1 MKSCCDKYNGN
12 SNFTYPLFI
21 IDTSGKH
28 NYCVF
33 LTIKMRV
40 KNRKMHVHDS
50 GFFKIFVRR
59 NASFELKQASF
70 LRQSAMSRMSRG
82 LFKIPSPGWSCKD
95 DTEEISTML
104 TDLLGLLTNANPKVV
119 IQVLQSVKYEPLLTL
134 VEYYQLVR

>member
-1 MKSCCDKYNGN
+1 MESCCDKYNGD

-28 NYCVF
+28 KYCV
-33 LTIKMRV
+33 LS
-40 KNRKMHVHDS
+40 HY
-50 GFFKIFVRR
+50 
-59 NASFELKQASF
+59 
-70 LRQSAMSRMSRG
+70 
-82 LFKIPSPGWSCKD
+82 KIPSPGWSCKD